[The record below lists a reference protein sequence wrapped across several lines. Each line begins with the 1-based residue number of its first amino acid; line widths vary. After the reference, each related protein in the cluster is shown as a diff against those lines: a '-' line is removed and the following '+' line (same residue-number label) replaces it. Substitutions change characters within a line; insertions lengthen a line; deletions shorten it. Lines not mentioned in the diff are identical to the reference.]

1 MGRVIASCLVIQL
14 SDYYV
19 ERNVLIICKITS
31 WNNFD
36 ISIYKY
42 TVDVEIVII
51 NYQNR
56 IS

>member
-51 NYQNR
+51 NY
-56 IS
+56 